1 MMKKIGILFATLA
14 LLMAG
19 CGDKDAGQSMDEAVD
34 ATKEMASDTADTV
47 SDAAGDAYDATK
59 KGVHDTAQAVA
70 DATDET
76 PEEKAEDA
84 INQ

>member
-1 MMKKIGILFATLA
+1 
-14 LLMAG
+14 
-19 CGDKDAGQSMDEAVD
+19 
-34 ATKEMASDTADTV
+34 V

-59 KGVHDTAQAVA
+59 KGVHDTAQTVA

-76 PEEKAEDA
+76 PEEKAEDT